1 MNGLRLLIVPGL
13 LSLVLAAACGGGG
26 GVASAR
32 SDVRSSSGVAA
43 GAAPAAASTSVGT
56 APAGTGTAPVTGPAK
71 DVIPPV
77 PEGPRVQRSARVVLE
92 VASGRFDSTL
102 DEVIAVVDQAGGY
115 ISGTD
120 AQASE
125 GRPLRSGQVTFQ
137 VPSTRFE
144 AVLGEIRGKG
154 TPQTIS
160 ISGNDVSQQYVDLQA
175 RLQNAQAQRDA
186 MLALMQQARS
196 VSDTIQIENQLGQV
210 TGQIEELKGQIQYL
224 DHSTSFA
231 TVAVTIREAAAG
243 PRDEWGLRTA
253 VDQALHNVTAVL
265 DVVIVVLGSLLPA
278 LVLGALLVVAGRRL
292 WPRLVRRTASPT
304 PAE

>member
-1 MNGLRLLIVPGL
+1 MNCSRFLIVPGL
-13 LSLVLAAACGGGG
+13 LSLLWVAACGGGG
-26 GVASAR
+26 GVAAVPSAVQAR
-32 SDVRSSSGVAA
+32 S
-43 GAAPAAASTSVGT
+43 GAA
-56 APAGTGTAPVTGPAK
+56 AGTGTASARARAPAGAPSEVVTQ
-71 DVIPPV
+71 PV

-92 VASGRFDSTL
+92 VASGRFDSAL
-102 DEVIAVVDQAGGY
+102 NEVIAVVDRAGGY
-115 ISGTD
+115 ISGSD
-120 AQASE
+120 AQADA
-125 GRPLRSGQVTFQ
+125 GQPLRSGQVTFQ
-137 VPSTRFE
+137 VPSNRFE

-196 VSDTIQIENQLGQV
+196 VSDTIQVENQLGQV

-224 DHSTSFA
+224 DHATSFA

-243 PRDEWGLRTA
+243 PRDEWGMRTA
-253 VDQALHNVTAVL
+253 ADQALHNVVGVV
-265 DVVIVVLGSLLPA
+265 DVVILLLGSLLPV
-278 LVLGALLVVAGRRL
+278 LVLGAVLGTAGWRL
-292 WPRLVRRTASPT
+292 WPRLRRGRAAPPA